1 MLNLIQDGEKK
12 GDLNPI
18 PTQSGGGGA
27 AGGQRLVREH
37 KMAALD
43 TEA

>member
-12 GDLNPI
+12 DDLNPI
-18 PTQSGGGGA
+18 PRTESGEG
-27 AGGQRLVREH
+27 GGQRLVREH

-43 TEA
+43 TRA

>member
-12 GDLNPI
+12 DDLNPI
-18 PTQSGGGGA
+18 PRTESGEGG
-27 AGGQRLVREH
+27 GGQRLVREH

-43 TEA
+43 TRA